1 MKQLIGIRNLQKQVR
16 NKNISNSVAFPDF
29 SFNVNLIFCELQEEI
44 VEKKQ
49 IVEKVLDKLAYTDNV
64 LVALSKTGLKTGAA
78 VEEGVGEDNPILIV
92 HPNYAEDE

>member
-1 MKQLIGIRNLQKQVR
+1 MNQYWCELY
-16 NKNISNSVAFPDF
+16 FD
-29 SFNVNLIFCELQEEI
+29 ELQEEI